1 MRKKI
6 IVFFLILL
14 VVVGIISYWFYQER
28 IFSKEVLKLEILG
41 PENIQMGQEFEY
53 TVRYKNNG
61 NFTLEEPKLI
71 FEYPEYSVTD
81 EGKTM
86 LTKDLKD
93 IYPGEEQIFQFK
105 TRLLG
110 KENDLKIARAWL
122 SFKPK
127 NLKARYESKTI
138 FTTKIDLVP
147 LNLEFDLPSK
157 IESGKEAQFSL
168 NYYSNI
174 DYTFSDLSIIT
185 EYPAE
190 FEFLEANPQA
200 LEKTEWRIAS
210 LKKTEGG
217 RIKIKGKFAGEV
229 GNFLNFKARVG
240 LWQKG
245 EFILLKE
252 INKDVGL
259 INPLLYI
266 SQRINGVS
274 DYIASPGEKLHYEIF
289 FRNIG
294 STPFENQFLLVR
306 LDGAAFDLNTVKTDS
321 GEVQTADNLIIWD
334 WKQVPE
340 LRLLDIQ
347 EEGKVE
353 FEVQL
358 KDTWASQETNVIIKD
373 KVNISQIS
381 QEFQTKVN
389 SKLEVLQKG
398 YFTDPIFGNSG
409 PIPPV
414 AGQPTTYTINWQ
426 VKNFY
431 NDVKDVKVRAT
442 LSQGVALTG
451 KISPDSEI
459 SKFSFDSNSREIV
472 WTVANDLAA
481 GTGVLNTPPNV
492 SFQISLTPNISQ
504 EGKTITL
511 INEANINGEDQWTG
525 KIIQG
530 TAPLIDTT
538 LPDDPAV
545 NEQQGIIVE

>member
-86 LTKDLKD
+86 LIKDLKD

-157 IESGKEAQFSL
+157 IESGKEVQFSL

-229 GNFLNFKARVG
+229 GHSLNFKARVG

-358 KDTWASQETNVIIKD
+358 KDSWTNQEPNVIIKD

-442 LSQGVALTG
+442 LSEGVVLTG

-472 WTVANDLAA
+472 WTVTIDLAA

-492 SFQISLTPNISQ
+492 SFQISLTPGISQ

-511 INEANINGEDQWTG
+511 INKAKITGEDQWTG
-525 KIIQG
+525 RNIEWEGQ
-530 TAPLIDTT
+530 ALDTT
-538 LPDDPAV
+538 LSSGTNPT
-545 NEQQGIIVE
+545 EEE

>member
-14 VVVGIISYWFYQER
+14 VVAGIISYWFYQER

-86 LTKDLKD
+86 ITKDLKD

-138 FTTKIDLVP
+138 FTTKIDMVP
-147 LNLEFDLPSK
+147 LNLEFDLSSK
-157 IESGKEAQFSL
+157 IESGKEIQFSL

-185 EYPAE
+185 EYPAT
-190 FEFLEANPQA
+190 FEFIEANPQA

-217 RIKIKGKFAGEV
+217 RIKIKGKFGGEV
-229 GNFLNFKARVG
+229 GTSLNFKARVG

-252 INKDVGL
+252 ISKDVGL

-274 DYIASPGEKLHYEIF
+274 DYVASPGEKLHYEIF

-294 STPFENQFLLVR
+294 STPFENQYLLVR
-306 LDGAAFDLNTVKTDS
+306 LDGAAFDLNTIKTDS
-321 GEVQTADNLIIWD
+321 GEVQAADNLIIWD

-358 KDTWASQETNVIIKD
+358 KDIWPSQETNVIIKD

-381 QEFQTKVN
+381 QEFQTKAN
-389 SKLEVLQKG
+389 SRLIVLQKG
-398 YFTDPIFGNSG
+398 LYEDGGIFGNSG
-409 PIPPV
+409 PVPPK

-431 NDVKDVKVRAT
+431 NDVKNVKVRAT
-442 LSQGVALTG
+442 LPQGVTLTG

-459 SKFSFDSNSREIV
+459 LKFSFDSNSREIV
-472 WTVANDLAA
+472 WTVADDLVAGAGVSSAA
-481 GTGVLNTPPNV
+481 PIVY
-492 SFQISLTPNISQ
+492 FQISLTPSVSQ
-504 EGKTITL
+504 EGKTIILVNKPRIT
-511 INEANINGEDQWTG
+511 GEDQWTG
-525 KIIQG
+525 RNIEWEG
-530 TAPLIDTT
+530 WPVDTT
-538 LPDDPAV
+538 LSDFTVPIQ
-545 NEQQGIIVE
+545 EEEE

>member
-6 IVFFLILL
+6 IIFFLILL

-217 RIKIKGKFAGEV
+217 RIKIKGNFAGEV
-229 GNFLNFKARVG
+229 GHFLNFKARIG

-358 KDTWASQETNVIIKD
+358 KDSWASQETNVIIKD

-381 QEFQTKVN
+381 QEFQIKVN

-426 VKNFY
+426 VKNYY
-431 NDVKDVKVRAT
+431 NDVKNVKVRAT

-451 KISPDSEI
+451 KILPESEI

-492 SFQISLTPNISQ
+492 SFQISLTPSISQ

-511 INEANINGEDQWTG
+511 INKAKITGEDQWTG
-525 KIIQG
+525 RNIEWEGQ
-530 TAPLIDTT
+530 AIDTT
-538 LPDDPAV
+538 LSS
-545 NEQQGIIVE
+545 GINPTEEE